1 MPYRIDLF
9 AIFIF
14 LGIVQ
19 ALFLSVFFFSK
30 ENRRQLF
37 NLFQGLFLLSVAC
50 CLLEVF
56 LMYSGY
62 IKHVLFLVDFSE
74 PMALLLG
81 PFFYLFVMALK
92 YGSVPRKIIFLHGL
106 FPVIYAL
113 ALIPFL
119 IAPNDVKYNAWMVA
133 YHPSMPL
140 LDWNLSYDPWMFKLT
155 KWHTGLVLISFLI
168 YVVLAG
174 VEIIKSFREKN
185 SNFWKPETY
194 TLRVMRDGVFQ
205 IFTLALSIVLVKI
218 FNKND
223 TGDHLSAAYGAVL
236 VYVTSFLVIKHS
248 HFFRQIPITEDK
260 KYKGS
265 NIEPEVVVQL
275 TALLKQIMAEQ
286 KPYLQMNFSLPLL
299 AQLCKSNVHY
309 ISQVINESFN
319 KSFFEWVAEYR
330 IEEAKKLLKDHRH
343 LKIEEIAE
351 QVGYSAK
358 SSFNTAF
365 KRITGITP
373 SEFRNEVK

>member
-19 ALFLSVFFFSK
+19 ALFLSLFFFSK
-30 ENRRQLF
+30 ENRRQAF
-37 NLFQGLFLLSVAC
+37 NVFQGLFLLSVASC
-50 CLLEVF
+50 GLEVF

-81 PFFYLFVMALK
+81 PLFYFFVLALK
-92 YGSVPRKIIFLHGL
+92 YGNVSRKTLSIHLL
-106 FPVIYAL
+106 FPLIYTL

-133 YHPSMPL
+133 YHPGMPL
-140 LDWNLSYDPWMFKLT
+140 LDWTLSYDPWMFKIT
-155 KWHTGLVLISFLI
+155 NWHTGLVLISFLI
-168 YVVLAG
+168 YVLLSG
-174 VEIIKSFREKN
+174 IEIVKSFREKK

-194 TLRVMRDGVFQ
+194 TLRVMRDGVIQ
-205 IFTLALSIVLVKI
+205 ILTLALSILLVKI

-223 TGDHLSAAYGAVL
+223 TGDHLSAAYGSVL

-248 HFFRQIPITEDK
+248 YFFRQIPITEDK
-260 KYKGS
+260 KYKAS
-265 NIEPEVVVQL
+265 SIEPDTASNL
-275 TALLKQIMAEQ
+275 AALLKQIMQEQ
-286 KPYLQMNFSLPLL
+286 KPYLQMNFSLPVL
-299 AQLCKSNVHY
+299 AQLCKSNVHHV
-309 ISQVINESFN
+309 SQVINESFN
-319 KSFFEWVAEYR
+319 KSFFEWVADYR
-330 IEEAKKLLKDHRH
+330 IEEAKKILKDQTH
-343 LKIEEIAE
+343 LKIEEVAE
-351 QVGYSAK
+351 QVGYNAK

-365 KRITGITP
+365 KRITGTTP
-373 SEFRNEVK
+373 SEFRNEAK

>member
-19 ALFLSVFFFSK
+19 ALFLSIFFFSK
-30 ENRRQLF
+30 ENRRQAF

-62 IKHVLFLVDFSE
+62 IQHILFLVDFSE

-81 PFFYLFVMALK
+81 PLFYFFVLALK
-92 YGSVPRKIIFLHGL
+92 YGKVTRKILFIHVL
-106 FPVIYAL
+106 FPLIYTL

-119 IAPNDVKYNAWMVA
+119 IAPNNVKYNAWMVA
-133 YHPSMPL
+133 YHPTQPL

-155 KWHTGLVLISFLI
+155 EWHTGLVLISFFI
-168 YVVLAG
+168 YVLLSG
-174 VEIIKSFREKN
+174 VEIVKSFREKK
-185 SNFWKPETY
+185 SNFWRPETY

-205 IFTLALSIVLVKI
+205 ILTLALSILLVKI

-260 KYKGS
+260 KYKAS
-265 NIEPEVVVQL
+265 SIEPDMASNL
-275 TALLKQIMAEQ
+275 ATLLKQIMHEQ
-286 KPYLQMNFSLPLL
+286 KPFLQMNFSLPVL
-299 AQLCKSNVHY
+299 AQLSKSNVHHV
-309 ISQVINESFN
+309 SQVINENFN
-319 KSFFEWVAEYR
+319 KSFFEWVADYR
-330 IEEAKKLLKDHRH
+330 IEEAKKLLKDQTH
-343 LKIEEIAE
+343 LKIEEVAE
-351 QVGYSAK
+351 QVGYNAK
-358 SSFNTAF
+358 SSFNNAF
-365 KRITGITP
+365 KRITGTTP
-373 SEFRNEVK
+373 SEFRNEK

>member
-14 LGIVQ
+14 LGIVH

-92 YGSVPRKIIFLHGL
+92 YGSVPRKIIFLHAL
-106 FPVIYAL
+106 FPVIYSL

-133 YHPSMPL
+133 YHPGMPL
-140 LDWNLSYDPWMFKLT
+140 LDLNLSYDPWMFKLT

-275 TALLKQIMAEQ
+275 TALLKEIMAEQ

-319 KSFFEWVAEYR
+319 KSFFEWVADYR
-330 IEEAKKLLKDHRH
+330 IEEAKKLLKDQRH

>member
-30 ENRRQLF
+30 ENRRQAF
-37 NLFQGLFLLSVAC
+37 NLFQGFFLLSVAC

-81 PFFYLFVMALK
+81 PFFYLFVLALK
-92 YGSVPRKIIFLHGL
+92 FGSVPNKVVFLHTL
-106 FPVIYAL
+106 FPIIYTL

-119 IAPNDVKYNAWMVA
+119 IAPAEVKYNAWMVA
-133 YHPSMPL
+133 YHPDMPL
-140 LDWNLSYDPWMFKLT
+140 LDWNLSYDPWMFELT
-155 KWHTGLVLISFLI
+155 EWHTALVLISFFI
-168 YVVLAG
+168 YALLATI
-174 VEIIKSFREKN
+174 EIVKSFREKK
-185 SNFWKPETY
+185 SSFWSPDTY

-205 IFTLALSIVLVKI
+205 ITTLALSIVLVKI

-248 HFFRQIPITEDK
+248 NFFRQVPITEDK

-265 NIEPEVVVQL
+265 SVEPEMVARL
-275 TALLKQIMAEQ
+275 TDQLKQIMDEQ
-286 KPYLQMNFSLPLL
+286 KPYLQMNFSLPML
-299 AQLCKSNVHY
+299 AQLCKSNVHVV
-309 ISQVINESFN
+309 SQVINESFN
-319 KSFFEWVAEYR
+319 KSFFEWVADYR
-330 IEEAKKLLKDHRH
+330 IEEAKKLLKTKSH

-351 QVGYSAK
+351 LVGYNAK
-358 SSFNTAF
+358 SSFNTGF
-365 KRITGITP
+365 KRITGTTP
-373 SEFRNEVK
+373 SEFRNNVK